1 MKLMLLIPAYNEEAN
16 IERVVREI
24 IDHYPQYDYVVV
36 NDGSKDR
43 TAEICRSNHFNLL
56 DLPVNLGLSGAFQ
69 AGMRYAWEQ
78 GYDAVLQFDG
88 DGQHDAAFI
97 GVMEKAMEQEHCD
110 IVIGSRF
117 VTEPKPMTSRMLGSR
132 LLSHGMKLTTG
143 KKLTDPTSG
152 MRLFSRKMIR
162 QFAMGMN
169 YGPEPDT
176 IAYLIRGGAKVTE
189 VQVEMHE
196 RIAGTSYLNLSRSIL
211 YMLNMLCSIFVFQF
225 ARKKEG

>member
-1 MKLMLLIPAYNEEAN
+1 MRLMLLIPAYNEAEN
-16 IERVVREI
+16 IQRVVEEL

-36 NDGSKDR
+36 NDGSRDQ
-43 TAEICRSNHFNLL
+43 TAQICRAHGFNLL

-69 AGMRYAWEQ
+69 AGMRYAYRM

-88 DGQHDAAFI
+88 DGQHNAAYI
-97 GVMEKAMEQEHCD
+97 GQMVRAMEDTQAD

-117 VTEPKPMTSRMLGSR
+117 VEKPKPMTSRMLGSR
-132 LLSHGMKLTTG
+132 LIALVTRVTTG
-143 KKLTDPTSG
+143 KRLTDPTSG
-152 MRLFSRKMIR
+152 MRLFNRRMMQK
-162 QFAMGMN
+162 FAQNIN

-176 IAYLIRGGAKVTE
+176 IAYLMRSGARVEE
-189 VQVEMHE
+189 VQVEMNE
-196 RIAGTSYLNLSRSIL
+196 RVAGVSYLNLPRSIL

>member
-1 MKLMLLIPAYNEEAN
+1 MRLMLFIPAYNEAEN
-16 IERVVREI
+16 IQRVVEEL

-36 NDGSKDR
+36 NDGSRDQ
-43 TAEICRSNHFNLL
+43 TAQICRAHGFNLL

-69 AGMRYAWEQ
+69 AGMRYAYRM

-88 DGQHDAAFI
+88 DGQHNAAYI
-97 GVMEKAMEQEHCD
+97 GQMVRAMEDTQAD

-117 VTEPKPMTSRMLGSR
+117 VEKPKPMTSRMLGSR
-132 LLSHGMKLTTG
+132 LIALVTRVTTG
-143 KKLTDPTSG
+143 KRLTDPTSG
-152 MRLFSRKMIR
+152 MRLFNRRMMQK
-162 QFAMGMN
+162 FAQNIN

-176 IAYLIRGGAKVTE
+176 IAYLMRSGARVEE
-189 VQVEMHE
+189 VQVEMNE
-196 RIAGTSYLNLSRSIL
+196 RVAGVSYLNLPRSIL

>member
-1 MKLMLLIPAYNEEAN
+1 MRLMLLIPAYNEAEN
-16 IERVVREI
+16 IQRVVEEL

-36 NDGSKDR
+36 NDGSRDQ
-43 TAEICRSNHFNLL
+43 TAQICRAHGFNLL

-69 AGMRYAWEQ
+69 AGMRYAYRM

-88 DGQHDAAFI
+88 DGQHNAAYI
-97 GVMEKAMEQEHCD
+97 GQMVRAMEDTQAD

-117 VTEPKPMTSRMLGSR
+117 VEKPKPMTSRMLGSR
-132 LLSHGMKLTTG
+132 LIALVTRMTTG
-143 KKLTDPTSG
+143 KRLTDPTSG
-152 MRLFSRKMIR
+152 MRLFNRRMMQK
-162 QFAMGMN
+162 FAQNIN

-176 IAYLIRGGAKVTE
+176 IAYLMRSGARVEE
-189 VQVEMHE
+189 VQVEMNE
-196 RIAGTSYLNLSRSIL
+196 RVAGVSYLNLPRSIL